1 MFADFC
7 RKRDLFAQPEHLQL
21 LCLADRDLIE
31 GDLKAARRIVRLLF
45 RNRQIFSLPFK
56 FKARKV
62 IPRLGND
69 DDRRLVIGRKPEL
82 SVRTVVDHIAPII
95 DVRMCDKIP
104 VRKRIIAEIID
115 VYAIRF
121 ACNIERDER

>member
-1 MFADFC
+1 MFADFR
-7 RKRDLFAQPEHLQL
+7 RKRDLFAQPEYLQL
-21 LCLADRDLIE
+21 LRLADGDLVE

-62 IPRLGND
+62 IPRLGNN

-82 SVRTVVDHIAPII
+82 SI
-95 DVRMCDKIP
+95 
-104 VRKRIIAEIID
+104 
-115 VYAIRF
+115 
-121 ACNIERDER
+121 